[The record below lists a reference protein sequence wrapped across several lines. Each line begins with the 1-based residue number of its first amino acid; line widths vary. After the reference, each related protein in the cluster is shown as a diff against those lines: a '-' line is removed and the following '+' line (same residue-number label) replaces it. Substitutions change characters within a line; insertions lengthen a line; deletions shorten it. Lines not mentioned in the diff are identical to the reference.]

1 MMRGIFKLRPS
12 LPKYTVTE
20 EPDLILKYMSQLP
33 KNEQLNLEMLT
44 KELAMPL
51 CILSRQRSQS
61 IQKLRVDYASF

>member
-51 CILSRQRSQS
+51 CTLSRQRSQS